1 MPWEDSSSSSRCTAC
16 ASGEIIE
23 RDSWAE
29 PEPEACAQFLCE
41 FGLDFF
47 LLGRAFEV
55 PFFRRRGFIIKLH
68 EIVNKVGIGRNPNL
82 GLYFSLFTR
91 NAAYLIIFA
100 KGCKSPGGS
109 RGTVSFGECANP
121 RECKCFAISLVPDF
135 RFIRSLN
142 LHAGAFLESLVT
154 FVRAGVG
161 LSHVT
166 IAHIN

>member
-1 MPWEDSSSSSRCTAC
+1 MAQYAPEQLGFLDEVSKDECTSFRNRGCSFKGIRCTAC

-23 RDSWAE
+23 RDTWAE
-29 PEPEACAQFLCE
+29 PEPEACARFLCE

-68 EIVNKVGIGRNPNL
+68 ESVNKVGIGRNPNL

-100 KGCKSPGGS
+100 KGCKL
-109 RGTVSFGECANP
+109 
-121 RECKCFAISLVPDF
+121 ISDF
-135 RFIRSLN
+135 DNRRY
-142 LHAGAFLESLVT
+142 
-154 FVRAGVG
+154 
-161 LSHVT
+161 
-166 IAHIN
+166 